1 MLATAIIVFR
11 EVLEASLI
19 IGIVMAASRGV
30 PRRGVWVAGGIAGG
44 IAGAVAV
51 AAAAGTIAA
60 ALEGIGQEIF
70 DATVLFAAVAMLGW
84 HNIWMSRHGRDLAVA
99 ADRLGGEVRSGSR
112 PLWALAIAVGLATL
126 REGSEAVLFLYG
138 IAAAGD
144 GSGGAMALG
153 GILGLFAGGLCGVA
167 LYLGLVRIP
176 LHRLFVVTSWL
187 ILLLAAGMA
196 SQGAAFLLQ
205 ADLLPPLG
213 INLWDTSS
221 VLTENSV
228 LGKVLHTLVGYTAQP
243 AGIQLVFY
251 VATVLLIGGLMYTL
265 GGTVPT
271 PRRASRPI
279 GARPA
284 QQPGE

>member
-44 IAGAVAV
+44 IAGAVVV
-51 AAAAGTIAA
+51 AAAAETIAA

-70 DATVLFAAVAMLGW
+70 DAAVLFAAVAMLGW
-84 HNIWMSRHGRDLAVA
+84 HNIWMSRHGRELAA
-99 ADRLGGEVRSGSR
+99 DADRLGGEVRSGSR

-126 REGSEAVLFLYG
+126 REGSEIVLFLYG

-144 GSGGAMALG
+144 GSGAAMALG
-153 GILGLFAGGLCGVA
+153 GALGLLAGAAAGGA

-213 INLWDTSS
+213 ANLWDTSS

-228 LGKVLHTLVGYTAQP
+228 LGKVLHTLIGYTAQP

-271 PRRASRPI
+271 PRPASRPV